1 MFGDVTLPA
10 VTERAG
16 ARTMGWVEVGPPAT
30 MNARYNHNSR
40 GYCYFALHK
49 IKRKIGVS
57 SRSVG
62 FSILFFSFFKVIVF
76 VCCSLLLKLIGKHS
90 IISDTD
96 TDDQP

>member
-62 FSILFFSFFKVIVF
+62 FSILFFSFFKVIVL
-76 VCCSLLLKLIGKHS
+76 CWSLLIIRMHS

>member
-30 MNARYNHNSR
+30 MNAITITIIYQMVML
-40 GYCYFALHK
+40 FALHK
-49 IKRKIGVS
+49 IKGKIGV

-62 FSILFFSFFKVIVF
+62 FSILLSSFSFFKVIVF
-76 VCCSLLLKLIGKHS
+76 VCGSLLLKLIGIHS

-96 TDDQP
+96 YQP